1 MAEKRL
7 AGRVALVTGGGSG
20 MGRAGALRLAQ
31 DGAAVVVAG
40 RRRAELEQVVD
51 EIERAGGTAL
61 AVPTDVSNP
70 GQVQALVDTTLA
82 TFGALD
88 LAWNNAGLLGGF
100 QPAQDTPLATLDALY
115 ATNFRAVF
123 DCLQQEVLAM
133 LAQGRGGA
141 IVNTSSWTAHGAMP
155 GLAAYAA
162 TKAALDALARTM
174 AVELGPKGIR
184 INSVCPGIIATPMA
198 SGVLENDTV
207 RQPLEQHTPL
217 RRIGQSEEIADAV
230 AWLLSED
237 ARFVTGQSLLVD
249 GGFTLGGVLR

>member
-1 MAEKRL
+1 MVQKRL
-7 AGRVALVTGGGSG
+7 AGRTALVTGGGSG
-20 MGRAGALRLAQ
+20 MGRAGALRLAR

-40 RRRAELEQVVD
+40 RRRAELDAVVL

-61 AVPTDVSNP
+61 AVPTDVSEP
-70 GQVQALVDTTLA
+70 AQVRALVDLTVA
-82 TFGALD
+82 TFGSLD

-100 QPAQDTPLATLDALY
+100 KPAQDTALETLDRLV
-115 ATNFRAVF
+115 ATNFRGVF
-123 DCLQQEVLAM
+123 DCMQQEIRAM

-174 AVELGPKGIR
+174 AVELGPRGIR
-184 INSVCPGIIATPMA
+184 INNVCPGIIATPMA
-198 SGVLENDTV
+198 DGVLEDETV

-217 RRIGQSEEIADAV
+217 RRIGQPEDVADAV

-237 ARFVTGQSLLVD
+237 ARFVSGQALLVD